1 MQEDI
6 RTFLSQHNKAI
17 EPLHGD
23 YSRSFWEMSLAG
35 TSESVDALVAAKGRY
50 LDIYRDRK
58 AFERLKSWRK
68 ERSSDLGDLTAR
80 ELDCAYLDFLPYQ
93 MDADVLKEIVY
104 REAQI
109 EKTFN
114 TFRADLDNRKVSDNE
129 MREMLGSLEDI
140 DQRRRVWEASK
151 QVGEAVAEDLV
162 ALVEL
167 RNKEAARLGFADY
180 YALMLETQELDEGWL
195 FSLLDELESA
205 SEDAFVN
212 AKTDLDQRL
221 KQRFRVPAAAS
232 HPWLYSDPFF
242 QELPSM
248 GVTDKLDAIFEDQ
261 NLEELTRRHFQSLG
275 MEIDDL
281 LRDAD
286 LYERDGK
293 SQHAFCLDVDRMGD
307 IRVLC
312 NICPNER
319 WMSVMLHEFGH
330 AVYDKYNDRSLPF
343 ALRRPAHTFTTEA
356 VAMLNGR
363 MTKTPSWLVRFAGVS
378 PETAA
383 EMSGEIFQ
391 ALRGSM
397 LVFVRWALTLVRFER
412 ELYRDP
418 RQDLGPL
425 WWNLVERIQKVR
437 PPQDRTRADWASKIH
452 LAVAPVYYHN
462 YILGELM
469 ASQVLDYVGR
479 EVAPDGD
486 IFTGQVGAYMTRQ
499 LFEPGARWAWNSLLE
514 RATGEGLTPRHFLRQ
529 FDIA

>member
-1 MQEDI
+1 MHKEL
-6 RTFLSQHNKAI
+6 RAFLTQHNKTI
-17 EPLHGD
+17 EPLHRD

-35 TSESVDALVAAKGRY
+35 TPESVDALVAAKGRY
-50 LDIYRDRK
+50 LDVYRDRK

-68 ERSSDLGDLTAR
+68 EMSGDLGEVSAR
-80 ELDCAYLDFLPYQ
+80 ELECAYLDFLPYQ

-104 REAQI
+104 KEAQI

-114 TFRADLDNRKVSDNE
+114 TFRADLESRKVSDNE
-129 MREMLGSLEDI
+129 LREMLGSLEDI
-140 DQRRRVWEASK
+140 DHRRRVWEASK
-151 QVGEAVAEDLV
+151 QVGEAVAEDV
-162 ALVEL
+162 IALVEL
-167 RNKEAARLGFADY
+167 RNKEASRLGFADY
-180 YALMLETQELDEGWL
+180 YALMLETQEFEEGWL
-195 FSLLDELESA
+195 FSLLAELESA
-205 SEDAFVN
+205 SETAYIN
-212 AKTDLDQRL
+212 AKAELDQEL
-221 KQRFRVPAAAS
+221 KQRFGVPGAAS

-248 GVTDKLDAIFEDQ
+248 GVTRKLDAIFQNQ
-261 NLEELTRRHFQSLG
+261 NLEELTRRHFQSQG

-281 LRDAD
+281 LQDAD
-286 LYERDGK
+286 LYEREGK
-293 SQHAFCLDVDRMGD
+293 SQHAFCLDVDHAGD
-307 IRVLC
+307 VKVLC
-312 NICPNER
+312 NIRPNER

-363 MTKTPSWLVRFAGVS
+363 MTKTPSWLVRFAGLPV
-378 PETAA
+378 ETVE

-391 ALRGSM
+391 ALRSSM

-418 RQDLGPL
+418 HQDLGPL
-425 WWNLVERIQKVR
+425 WWDLVERIQEVAPPSDRNR
-437 PPQDRTRADWASKIH
+437 PDWASKIH
-452 LAVAPVYYHN
+452 LAIVPVYYHN

-469 ASQVLDYVGR
+469 ASQVLEYVGR

-486 IFTGQVGAYMTRQ
+486 KFTPEVGAYMRGQ
-499 LFEPGARWAWNSLLE
+499 VFEPGARWAWNSLLE
-514 RATGEGLTPRHFLRQ
+514 RATGEGLNSRHFLRQ